1 MLFIENSHTKPYFNI
16 ASEEF
21 LLKNYDQNI
30 VYLYR
35 NQPSLIC
42 GKHQNIFAEVNSN
55 LLFNPEFPVVRR
67 LSGGGTVYHD
77 LGNLNFCFILNGEAG
92 KLVNFRQYAQP
103 IVDFLQSLGVAAQF
117 SERNDI
123 MVAGKKVSGNAE
135 HIYKNRVLHHGT
147 LLFNTNLENLE
158 NAIKVNRRFNDKG
171 IRSVRS
177 KVTNI
182 SNHLPQSISFGK
194 FKEQLYSYLYQ
205 KLGGESSHKFTND
218 EVHAI
223 LSLVEEKYSTPEWN
237 YDYSPKF
244 SFKRVFFIENEIVK
258 LEIYVEK
265 GIIVN
270 LIPFDNQLE
279 NEKFFDLKN
288 KLSGQRISTELLQ

>member
-1 MLFIENSHTKPYFNI
+1 MLFIENFRSQPYYNI
-16 ASEEF
+16 AAEEY
-21 LLKNYDQNI
+21 LLKNFTQNI
-30 VYLYR
+30 VMLYR

-42 GKHQNIFAEVNSN
+42 GKHQNVFAEVNHN
-55 LLFNPEFPVVRR
+55 LLFAGEIPVVRR

-77 LGNLNFCFILNGEAG
+77 LGNLNFTFLLNGEEG

-103 IVDFLQSLGVAAQF
+103 IIDFLRSIGAPAEF

-123 MVAGKKVSGNAE
+123 TIAGKKVSGNAE

-158 NAIKVNRRFNDKG
+158 NAITVNRRFDDKG

-182 SNHLPQSISFGK
+182 SKHLPAKISFNE
-194 FKEQLYSYLYQ
+194 FKTKLFEFLYQ
-205 KLGGESSHKFTND
+205 QLGGTETYHFNATD
-218 EVHAI
+218 VEAI
-223 LSLVEEKYSTPEWN
+223 KKLEAEKYRTVEWN

-265 GIIVN
+265 GIMVN
-270 LIPFDNQLE
+270 LIPFDNQVE